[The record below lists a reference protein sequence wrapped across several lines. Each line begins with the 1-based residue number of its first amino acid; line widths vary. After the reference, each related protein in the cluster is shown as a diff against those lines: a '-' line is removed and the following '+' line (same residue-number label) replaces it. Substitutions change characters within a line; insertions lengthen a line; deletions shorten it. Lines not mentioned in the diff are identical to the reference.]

1 MAVKQ
6 AHLAD
11 AYVLGTASS
20 VNVELIKCLGVN
32 EMIDFRMHDFSILC
46 DIFLVIDSLGG
57 QTLEKSWSV
66 LRSGGHIAGLM
77 SFDIQGRKGMAGE
90 SVFFAS
96 AVPYLPEAIC
106 NNLRL

>member
-66 LRSGGHIAGLM
+66 LRSGGHIAGLGND
-77 SFDIQGRKGMAGE
+77 SNLLI
-90 SVFFAS
+90 VFY
-96 AVPYLPEAIC
+96 VQIMPDDLVMQ
-106 NNLRL
+106 LHR